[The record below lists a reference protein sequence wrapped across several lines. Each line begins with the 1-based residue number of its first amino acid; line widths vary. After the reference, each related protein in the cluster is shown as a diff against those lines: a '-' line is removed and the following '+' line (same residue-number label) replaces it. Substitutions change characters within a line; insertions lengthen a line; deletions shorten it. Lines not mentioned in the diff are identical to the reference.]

1 MKKFVLLA
9 IFVLLF
15 TSGCTT
21 YNVDNMTYEGI
32 INNTIS
38 NKTTLYNINNVGYR
52 YYLPRGFIVSENKK
66 YNQVLFSNN
75 SKYYLNVDIISYYNK
90 MVKKH
95 ENNPEL
101 YYSYEFDINDK
112 YGYLDIKK
120 IDDVFY
126 IKMLYNYA
134 IIEALVEEKDIK
146 NAITNMSYILS
157 SIRYNDSVI
166 LNLIGDSVFETS
178 QVNYQIEKRKV
189 DNTTTKNFLDY
200 VNSGADNKDIISDPD
215 FIDY

>member
-1 MKKFVLLA
+1 MKKFVFIA
-9 IFVLLF
+9 FFVLFF

-21 YNVDNMTYEGI
+21 YNVDNMTYDGI
-32 INNTIS
+32 IKNTIS
-38 NKTTLYNINNVGYR
+38 NTTTLYNINNVGYR
-52 YYLPRGFIVSENKK
+52 YYLPRGFMVSENKK

-90 MVKKH
+90 TVKKH
-95 ENNPEL
+95 EKNEEL
-101 YYSYEFDINDK
+101 YFLYEFDINEK

-120 IDDVFY
+120 VDDVFY